1 MLSTADRKGKGIN
14 SYEFDSSL
22 GGFVN
27 AAVNY
32 RIRVA
37 GLLDPGWSEWFDGFT
52 VTPQPNSET
61 LIAGPV
67 RDQAELNGLLN
78 KLFSLNL
85 VVIDVRRDGP
95 EHLK

>member
-1 MLSTADRKGKGIN
+1 MNTPL
-14 SYEFDSSL
+14 
-22 GGFVN
+22 
-27 AAVNY
+27 NY

-37 GLLDPGWSEWFDGFT
+37 GHLDPGWADWFDGFA
-52 VTPQPNSET
+52 VRPQPNGET

-85 VVIDVRRDGP
+85 LVIDVRRDGHHTI
-95 EHLK
+95 E

>member
-1 MLSTADRKGKGIN
+1 MNTPL
-14 SYEFDSSL
+14 
-22 GGFVN
+22 
-27 AAVNY
+27 NY

-37 GLLDPGWSEWFDGFT
+37 GHLDPGWADWFAGFA
-52 VTPQPNSET
+52 VTPQSNGET

-85 VVIDVRRDGP
+85 PVIDVTRDGHD
-95 EHLK
+95 HLE